1 MTHCSD
7 RGRGRPLTQLAL
19 AVAVFVI
26 AASASGCAGTSP
38 VTSASSPVSP
48 KTAGASPTPVDLT
61 LPTTI
66 HAGTAATGGAALSK
80 PTSPAKVSSKRALA
94 LSHTNPVARLTGTVL
109 ADVTMPNDFYRGKRI
124 EGLTCW
130 VFVFTTAKP
139 FDPRLGGPYI
149 PTPHPTP
156 SPMLV
161 WHMVFIVDA
170 SNGQF
175 VRGFST
181 K

>member
-1 MTHCSD
+1 MNRKLLSVVL
-7 RGRGRPLTQLAL
+7 PAL
-19 AVAVFVI
+19 AAI
-26 AASASGCAGTSP
+26 AALVVAGSASSCAGSSP
-38 VTSASSPVSP
+38 ATASSPVSP
-48 KTAGASPTPVDLT
+48 KTASASPAPVDLT

-66 HAGTAATGGAALSK
+66 HAGTSATLGAALSK

-130 VFVFTTAKP
+130 VFVFTAAKP
-139 FDPRLGGPYI
+139 FDPRVGAYI

-161 WHMVFIVDA
+161 WHMIFIVDA

-175 VRGFST
+175 VRGFFT